1 LYSLSTAAT
10 PWQCSTEHSILFI
23 GSPVIISLMRNVP
36 VYSVIVGSG
45 VLEDWTCVM
54 VFGRIVCLTA
64 SRRPQNPK
72 EPTSLPL

>member
-1 LYSLSTAAT
+1 
-10 PWQCSTEHSILFI
+10 
-23 GSPVIISLMRNVP
+23 MRNVP